1 MTPPHFRAADTLD
14 PVGTMDSLQDSSA
27 HGHSRL
33 PAVEETEKT
42 VISSNTPIPGLLLPT
57 GLRPHELGQVLVGQK
72 LGDYWLE
79 EFVGGGGMGAV
90 FRARDTKLN
99 RNVAVKVLSTAEAGN
114 TELVHRFQVE
124 AQSAARLDHPH
135 IARVHSVGEDQGV
148 PFIVFEYI
156 DGANLRDTVRS
167 AGPLPLSQA
176 LDYTLQITDALAHA
190 WQRDVVHRDIKPSNI
205 LITLDGQAKLVDMG
219 LARLDH
225 MDQTNHELT
234 ASGMTIG
241 TFDYIA
247 PEQARNPKDADTR
260 SDIYSLGCTL
270 FFLLTGHPPFSGGT
284 ALQKLLQHQGVN
296 PPSLQHFREDISPAV
311 VEVVEIMLSKRPEDR
326 FQNPPELLVALIQIA
341 EELGIRHA
349 PVMVPTSWPGGMPRN
364 KPWRRHLPWAV
375 PLALLLGTVVG
386 IELLLSPGNQPTGWQ
401 RPPENGLSPLDD
413 GTPEFPIQSP
423 VTSSPPTSGPPGT
436 ESPPT
441 GPPPGMPAKTIQGP
455 LPPDTVPVE
464 PTHPSSFSPGP
475 PQSVAPPLTPAEGAP
490 PASGS

>member
-1 MTPPHFRAADTLD
+1 MESP
-14 PVGTMDSLQDSSA
+14 QDSSA
-27 HGHSRL
+27 HEPSRF
-33 PAVEETEKT
+33 PTAEETEKT
-42 VISSNTPIPGLLLPT
+42 VISSNTPIPGLLPPT

-72 LGDYWLE
+72 LDDYWLE

-99 RNVAVKVLSTAEAGN
+99 RTVAVKVLSTAEAGN

-156 DGANLRDTVRS
+156 EGANLRDTVRS
-167 AGPLPLSQA
+167 AGPLPVGHA

-205 LITLDGQAKLVDMG
+205 LITPDGQAKLVDMG

-225 MDQTNHELT
+225 VDQTNHELT

-296 PPSLQHFREDISPAV
+296 PPSLQHFREDIPPSV
-311 VEVVEIMLSKRPEDR
+311 VEVVKIMLSKRPEDR

-341 EELGIRHA
+341 DELGIRHA
-349 PVMVPTSWPGGMPRN
+349 PVLVPTSWPGFAPPN

-375 PLALLLGTVVG
+375 PLVLLLATVVG

-401 RPPENGLSPLDD
+401 RPPEIDLAPPNDSQLKLPLTSP
-413 GTPEFPIQSP
+413 T
-423 VTSSPPTSGPPGT
+423 TSSPNLHLPKPGIPSGT
-436 ESPPT
+436 EVPP
-441 GPPPGMPAKTIQGP
+441 AGP
-455 LPPDTVPVE
+455 LGGIPANTVHGPLLPEAVPIE
-464 PTHPSSFSPGP
+464 PTHPSSFPTGTLRPATLP
-475 PQSVAPPLTPAEGAP
+475 PTP
-490 PASGS
+490 SGSDSPTSGP